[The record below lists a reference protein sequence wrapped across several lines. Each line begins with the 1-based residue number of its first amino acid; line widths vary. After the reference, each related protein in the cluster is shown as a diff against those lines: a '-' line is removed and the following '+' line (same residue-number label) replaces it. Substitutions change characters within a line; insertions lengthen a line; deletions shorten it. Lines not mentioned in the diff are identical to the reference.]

1 MEKHDPAHKFQIV
14 GPFEVTLD
22 SVKDLLVLARQPEA
36 QGALRQQ
43 LIALPL
49 RGSHAMMPHTA
60 LSAHVFIFS
69 LAHVRTHKQS

>member
-36 QGALRQQ
+36 QGACDN
-43 LIALPL
+43 
-49 RGSHAMMPHTA
+49 S
-60 LSAHVFIFS
+60 LSLGYYVD
-69 LAHVRTHKQS
+69 RTQH

>member
-36 QGALRQQ
+36 QGACDNASRF
-43 LIALPL
+43 ATTWMS
-49 RGSHAMMPHTA
+49 RATTPHTA
-60 LSAHVFIFS
+60 LSDAHRSHSHILFG
-69 LAHVRTHKQS
+69 TQG

>member
-36 QGALRQQ
+36 QGACDNAHRFATTW
-43 LIALPL
+43 IA
-49 RGSHAMMPHTA
+49 RNDA
-60 LSAHVFIFS
+60 
-69 LAHVRTHKQS
+69 THNTE